1 MDECM
6 YRHMDAWMYECDWL
20 AGYLDVSLDE
30 FFIHYII
37 DSSLY
42 FDFCSVDCLVDNR
55 LID

>member
-6 YRHMDAWMYECDWL
+6 YRHMDAWMYERDWL

-42 FDFCSVDCLVDNR
+42 LDFCSVDCLVDNR
-55 LID
+55 LIN